1 MSQLLPETKRL
12 LKSSEEPLDLIAAG
26 AKVKRRWLYMFKA
39 NKIPNPGVVLV
50 QRVHDYLQKN
60 GGKAA

>member
-12 LKSSEEPLDLIAAG
+12 LKASDEPIEQIATG
-26 AKVKRRWLYMFKA
+26 AKVKRRWLYMLAK

-50 QRVHDYLQKN
+50 QRVHDYLQRSN
-60 GGKAA
+60 